1 MNDEK
6 SLLTVLYANGAYGL
20 FLYFIAYYFF
30 LSQIRYLRELQHKY
44 PLLRKVGV
52 YGERRFI
59 SHVLAMTIVY
69 IAHFFYDP
77 QRDSVYAAAH
87 ILMIYIGFSLHDDI
101 RKWKTAKMKKEDI
114 KREEIQQENKQTGYF
129 SLGLTIVLFIA
140 SLFYL
145 LTDREGDSPF
155 DFRDMIAQGL
165 HVWGLFEM
173 MLVYISLFMLWGII
187 GKLLYKQ
194 FAVKKPI
201 AYSLSS
207 GLLLLLGWWI
217 VPFFSQVDMPLY
229 GLMILLYITLY
240 NNRVSITAKHFL
252 IVLILAMI
260 LGVIYFFSLLVN
272 TVFFS

>member
-240 NNRVSITAKHFL
+240 NNRVSITAKHF
-252 IVLILAMI
+252 
-260 LGVIYFFSLLVN
+260 
-272 TVFFS
+272 

>member
-87 ILMIYIGFSLHDDI
+87 ILMIYTGFSLHDDI

-272 TVFFS
+272 TVVFS

>member
-87 ILMIYIGFSLHDDI
+87 ILMIYTGFSLHDDI
-101 RKWKTAKMKKEDI
+101 RKWKTAKIKKEDI

-145 LTDREGDSPF
+145 LTDRKGDSPF

-173 MLVYISLFMLWGII
+173 MLVYISLFMLWGGI

-194 FAVKKPI
+194 FAVKKLI
-201 AYSLSS
+201 ECSLSS

-229 GLMILLYITLY
+229 GLMILLCIML
-240 NNRVSITAKHFL
+240 NHNRVSIMAKHFRIL
-252 IVLILAMI
+252 FILAMM
-260 LGVIYFFSLLVN
+260 LGVIYLFSLLVN

>member
-6 SLLTVLYANGAYGL
+6 SLLIILYENGAYGL

-30 LSQIRYLRELQHKY
+30 LSQIRYLRELQHQY

-77 QRDSVYAAAH
+77 QRDSVYIAG
-87 ILMIYIGFSLHDDI
+87 YISLICVSQLLFDDI
-101 RKWKTAKMKKEDI
+101 EKLKTVKIKKEEVNTETQ
-114 KREEIQQENKQTGYF
+114 KPKSSHSSLR
-129 SLGLTIVLFIA
+129 LGLTITLLIA

-145 LTDREGDSPF
+145 LTDRKGDSPF

-173 MLVYISLFMLWGII
+173 MLVYISLFMLWGGI

-194 FAVKKPI
+194 FAVKKLI
-201 AYSLSS
+201 ECSLSS

-229 GLMILLYITLY
+229 GLMILLCIML
-240 NNRVSITAKHFL
+240 NHNRVSIMAKHFRIL
-252 IVLILAMI
+252 FILAMM
-260 LGVIYFFSLLVN
+260 LGVIYLFSLLVN